1 MKIVMMGQTMELVVI
16 QDVKPASIIPKFSV
30 SLAQELLLLNAN
42 YAETTKLM
50 ILKYVMTEMQMMA
63 LDV

>member
-1 MKIVMMGQTMELVVI
+1 MKTVMTEQTMELVVTL
-16 QDVKPASIIPKFSV
+16 DVKQDLIIPKFSV
-30 SLAQELLLLNAN
+30 FLAQELLLQNAN

>member
-1 MKIVMMGQTMELVVI
+1 MKTVMTEQTMELVVI

-42 YAETTKLM
+42 YAETTRSM
-50 ILKYVMTEMQMMA
+50 ILKFVMTEMQMMA